1 MLAKDQVFDS
11 SLWQESEQLYSLMQ
25 STCMTLHDEY
35 GLAVNLL
42 LLAMTLD
49 NRAVSLGADCWQ
61 RLQNELSGWQERI
74 LVPYRKLRQLS
85 EPQVEAQEYRRMLD
99 VEMALER
106 NSQRL
111 ILTKLNGE
119 APQSQQ
125 QDPHWNLNCYLSMF
139 NLDAQQFPELIE
151 QQR

>member
-11 SLWQESEQLYSLMQ
+11 SLWQESEQLYSLLQ
-25 STCMTLHDEY
+25 STCVTLHDEY

-49 NRAVSLGADCWQ
+49 KRAVSLGADCWQ
-61 RLQNELSGWQERI
+61 RLQTELGGWQDRI
-74 LVPYRKLRQLS
+74 LEPFRKLRQLS
-85 EPQVEAQEYRRMLD
+85 EPQVEEQEYRRMLD

-106 NSQRL
+106 NGQRL

-119 APQSQQ
+119 APKQQ

-139 NLDAQQFPELIE
+139 NLSTEQFPELIE
-151 QQR
+151 QH